1 MNTHIKDRVAKEVEH
16 KDNEEYI
23 KEHEL
28 VNRKVNQINKG
39 EFSDKNHKSE
49 ERAPWGEPKSC
60 SDLGK

>member
-1 MNTHIKDRVAKEVEH
+1 MNTHIKDQVAKEVEH
-16 KDNEEYI
+16 KDHEEDI

-39 EFSDKNHKSE
+39 EFSEKNCKSKE
-49 ERAPWGEPKSC
+49 EAPWGEPMFC

>member
-1 MNTHIKDRVAKEVEH
+1 MEH
-16 KDNEEYI
+16 KDHEEDI

-39 EFSDKNHKSE
+39 EFSEKNCKLE
-49 ERAPWGEPKSC
+49 EGAPWGEPKSF